1 MLGSRCIGASCGVQH
16 AKWEYEIGLFLL
28 ISCFFL
34 LFSSSFV
41 FFFPFI
47 LLFYYLFVVYFAGDG
62 IKHVYRHY
70 PSLSRL
76 DWLFCSFVFLTIFFL
91 LLLVLRL
98 FYST

>member
-28 ISCFFL
+28 ISCFFFFL
-34 LFSSSFV
+34 LLLSSSPPLFSF
-41 FFFPFI
+41 
-47 LLFYYLFVVYFAGDG
+47 FYYLFVVYFAGDG